1 MSVEYLEQIGCLD
14 HGYVRWIDHMGT
26 DLSVVNA
33 ARVSFMKESGL
44 WDHKDARLLKWLW
57 NEREYS
63 PFRHATMTFEVY
75 APMVVRNQW
84 WKYIVGSDHDPMMA
98 WNESSRR
105 YVTEDPI
112 YYTPRFRSAPDSK
125 KQGSGDVVPADIQE
139 YWQYKLRQHQEVSI
153 GYYNA
158 AITEGIAPE
167 QARVF
172 LLGYG
177 LYVRWRW
184 TCSLQGCLWFLRQ
197 RMEEKAQSE
206 IREYAGAVYDL
217 TCQRFPETL
226 KAFGAEVIP
235 PYGVKY
241 PV

>member
-1 MSVEYLEQIGCLD
+1 MATKPVEQVFCLD
-14 HGYVRWIDHMGT
+14 HGYVRWINHMGT

-33 ARVSFMKESGL
+33 ARASFMKESRE
-44 WDHKDARLLKWLW
+44 WSENDARLLRWLW

-63 PFRHATMTFEVY
+63 PFRHVTMTFEVY
-75 APMVVRNQW
+75 APLMVARQW

-105 YVTEDPI
+105 YVTEDPV
-112 YYTPRFRSAPDSK
+112 YYTPQFRASPENK
-125 KQGSGDVVPADIQE
+125 KQGSGEPLSFGGQMFWKMELERVQE
-139 YWQYKLRQHQEVSI
+139 KSI
-153 GYYNA
+153 MLYNA
-158 AITEGIAPE
+158 AIEGGIAPE

-197 RMEEKAQSE
+197 RMEDKAQSE
-206 IREYAGAVYDL
+206 IREYASAVYDL
-217 TCQRFPETL
+217 SAIRFPETL

-235 PYGVKY
+235 GTDA
-241 PV
+241 